1 MPTYAVW
8 ILLHGIRRKVRRN
21 LMKKKWKSLKPL
33 TAVFCAAALT
43 LGLAACSGGN
53 TSADTGSASDTESAS
68 SAGQEAAGSD
78 SASGRTDLNLRISDA
93 FSTVDP
99 HNLSLNSDIML
110 SRQIYEPLYWINDE
124 GEEIPMLA
132 TEYSISEDGLTWT
145 FQLREGVTFQNGDP
159 LTAQDVVYSYE
170 RCFDNAYMQEK
181 VEAIDSVT
189 APDDSTVEMHLKYQ
203 FSPLME
209 KIAAIGI
216 VSQSFAEA
224 NMDDQGLLGFNACGT
239 GAYSVKEAIPDVS
252 ITLEAYSG
260 YWGGEAS
267 IKTLNFEQIT
277 DETTAVTAFEAGE
290 IDVMSIPSANWT
302 QISES
307 GQYNTDSRPSNHVV
321 YLIFNTEAAPFD
333 NRELRQAIAYAI
345 NREDIIAVAAD
356 GPADPATS
364 LATSYMLGYT
374 EDHMTYEYDPEKAK
388 ELLAEAGYP
397 DGLDIGSM
405 KTMSGSYFEK
415 VMQVVQ
421 SQLAEIGI
429 TSTIEGMD
437 GNSLVEDCITGNFT
451 LADMGQN
458 LSLDYDFLKTYF
470 NEEYINGLNM
480 ARVSD
485 SQIQELFEQ
494 GASTTDREERLA
506 IYQEIEDLTQ
516 ELCAY
521 VPLYNLQ
528 TTTAWNKD
536 LNYTPSVTGV
546 LYKDCSWN

>member
-33 TAVFCAAALT
+33 TAVFCAAALM

-68 SAGQEAAGSD
+68 SAGQEAAGSG

-110 SRQIYEPLYWINDE
+110 SRQVYEPLYWINDE

-132 TEYSISEDGLTWT
+132 TEYSVSEDGLTWT

-260 YWGGEAS
+260 YWGGEAP

-356 GPADPATS
+356 GLADPATS

>member
-68 SAGQEAAGSD
+68 SAGQEAAGSG
-78 SASGRTDLNLRISDA
+78 SASGRTDLNLRIGDA

-132 TEYSISEDGLTWT
+132 TEYSVSEDGLTWT

-260 YWGGEAS
+260 YWGGEAP

-290 IDVMSIPSANWT
+290 IDVMSIPSANWA

-356 GPADPATS
+356 GLADPATS

-421 SQLAEIGI
+421 SQLAEVGI

-494 GASTTDREERLA
+494 GASTTDKEERLA

>member
-68 SAGQEAAGSD
+68 SAGQEAAGSG

-132 TEYSISEDGLTWT
+132 TEYSVSEDGLTWT

-260 YWGGEAS
+260 YWGGEAP

-290 IDVMSIPSANWT
+290 IDVMSIPPANWA

-356 GPADPATS
+356 GLADPATS

-421 SQLAEIGI
+421 SQLAEVGI
-429 TSTIEGMD
+429 MSTIEGMD

-494 GASTTDREERLA
+494 GASTTDKEERLA

>member
-33 TAVFCAAALT
+33 TAVFCAAALM

-68 SAGQEAAGSD
+68 SAGQEAAGSG
-78 SASGRTDLNLRISDA
+78 SASGRTDLNLRIGDA

-110 SRQIYEPLYWINDE
+110 SRQVYEPLYWINDE

-132 TEYSISEDGLTWT
+132 TEYSVSEDGLTWT

-216 VSQSFAEA
+216 VSQSFVEA

-260 YWGGEAS
+260 YWGGEAP

-494 GASTTDREERLA
+494 GASTTDKEERLA

>member
-68 SAGQEAAGSD
+68 SAGQEAAGSG

-260 YWGGEAS
+260 YWGGEAP

-290 IDVMSIPSANWT
+290 IDVMSIPSANWA

-356 GPADPATS
+356 GLADPATS

>member
-33 TAVFCAAALT
+33 TAVFCAAALM

-68 SAGQEAAGSD
+68 SAGQEAAGSG

-110 SRQIYEPLYWINDE
+110 SRQVYEPLYWINDE

-132 TEYSISEDGLTWT
+132 TEYSVSEDGLTWT

-260 YWGGEAS
+260 YWGGEAP

-290 IDVMSIPSANWT
+290 IDVMSIPSANWA

-356 GPADPATS
+356 GLADPATS

>member
-8 ILLHGIRRKVRRN
+8 ILLYGIRRKVRRN
-21 LMKKKWKSLKPL
+21 LMKKKWKSFKPL

-68 SAGQEAAGSD
+68 SAGQEAAGSG
-78 SASGRTDLNLRISDA
+78 SASGRTDLNLRIGDA

-132 TEYSISEDGLTWT
+132 TEYSVSEDGLTWT

-290 IDVMSIPSANWT
+290 IDVMSIPSANWA

-333 NRELRQAIAYAI
+333 NRKLRQAIAYAI

-356 GPADPATS
+356 GLADPATS

>member
-8 ILLHGIRRKVRRN
+8 ILLYGIRRKVRRN
-21 LMKKKWKSLKPL
+21 LMKKKWKSFKPL

-68 SAGQEAAGSD
+68 SAGQEAAGSG
-78 SASGRTDLNLRISDA
+78 SASGRTDLNLRIGDA

-260 YWGGEAS
+260 YWGGEAP

-290 IDVMSIPSANWT
+290 IDVMSIPSANWA

-356 GPADPATS
+356 GLADPATS

-421 SQLAEIGI
+421 SQLAEVGI

>member
-68 SAGQEAAGSD
+68 SAGQEAAGSG

-110 SRQIYEPLYWINDE
+110 SRQVYEPLYWINDE

-132 TEYSISEDGLTWT
+132 TEYSVSEDGLTWT

-189 APDDSTVEMHLKYQ
+189 APDDSTVEMHLKYP

-260 YWGGEAS
+260 YWGGEAP

-277 DETTAVTAFEAGE
+277 DETTAVTAFKAGE
-290 IDVMSIPSANWT
+290 IDVMSIPSANWA

-356 GPADPATS
+356 GLADPATS

-421 SQLAEIGI
+421 SQLAEVGI